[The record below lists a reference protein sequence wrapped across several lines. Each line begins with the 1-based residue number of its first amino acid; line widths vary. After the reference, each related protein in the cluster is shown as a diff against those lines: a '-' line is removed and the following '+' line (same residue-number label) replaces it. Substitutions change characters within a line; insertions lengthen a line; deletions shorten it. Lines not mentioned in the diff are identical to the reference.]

1 MLKRVVI
8 TTGGTGGHIFPALA
22 VAEKIRELSP
32 ECKIYF
38 LGGESGPEAA
48 LARKVGLEFKGLP
61 ARGVLGRGIKSLAT
75 VFWLSQSLIKSFMF
89 LRSFRPEVVIGFG
102 GYAGF
107 VPVLVARWLGV
118 PTAIHEQNSLPGV
131 TNRVL
136 AKRVDRVFL
145 TFPDEHGFFPEDK
158 VVLSGNPVR
167 PEIVSLVAKDS
178 LPHARGKRLLV
189 LGGSQGA
196 RAINQAVT
204 DCLGQLKAQG
214 IMIWHQTGKR
224 DFEEVNKV
232 YARKYPEAR
241 VEPFIEDM
249 AEAYLFADLVLC
261 RAGATTLAELCVA
274 GKPAILIPF
283 PYATHNHQMTNAK
296 VLERAGAA
304 MILVQSYLE
313 EINLALVVEDL
324 LCAPDKLQKMARA
337 ARSLAR
343 ADAAEIIVEELEKLA
358 ECGRK

>member
-22 VAEKIRELSP
+22 VAEKIREQNP
-32 ECKIYF
+32 DCKICF

-48 LARKVGLEFKGLP
+48 LARKAGLEFKGLP
-61 ARGVLGRGIKSLAT
+61 ARGVLGRGIRSLAT
-75 VFWLSQSLIKSFMF
+75 VFWLSQSLIKSFLF
-89 LRSFRPEVVIGFG
+89 LRSFKPEVVIGFG

-107 VPVLVARWLGV
+107 VPVLVARWMGL
-118 PTAIHEQNSLPGV
+118 PTAVHEQNSLPGV
-131 TNRVL
+131 TNRIL
-136 AKRVDRVFL
+136 GKRVDRVFL

-158 VVLSGNPVR
+158 VILSGNPIR
-167 PEIVSLVAKDS
+167 GEIVSLAAKETLS
-178 LPHARGKRLLV
+178 HAMGKRLLV

-204 DCLGQLKAQG
+204 DCLSQLKTQG
-214 IMIWHQTGKR
+214 IEIWHQTGKR

-232 YARKYPEAR
+232 YARKYPQAK

-249 AEAYLFADLVLC
+249 AKAYAYADLVLC
-261 RAGATTLAELCVA
+261 RSGATTLAELCA
-274 GKPAILIPF
+274 AAKPAILVPF
-283 PYATHNHQMTNAK
+283 PYATHNHQLTNAK

-304 MILVQSYLE
+304 MVLVQSYLE
-313 EINLALVVEDL
+313 EINLAQVIEDL
-324 LCAPDKLQKMARA
+324 LCAPDKLEKMARA

-343 ADAAEIIVEELEKLA
+343 PNAAEIIVEELCRLV
-358 ECGRK
+358 G

>member
-1 MLKRVVI
+1 MLRRVVI

-22 VAEKIRELSP
+22 VAEKIRNISL

-48 LARKVGLEFKGLP
+48 LARKAGLEFKGLP
-61 ARGVLGRGIKSLAT
+61 ARGVLGRGVRSLSS
-75 VFWLSQSLIKSFMF
+75 VFWLGESIIKSFMF
-89 LRSFRPEVVIGFG
+89 LRSFKPEVVIGFG

-107 VPVLVARWLGV
+107 VPVLVAGWLKV
-118 PTAIHEQNSLPGV
+118 PTAIHEQNSFPGV

-136 AKRVDRVFL
+136 GKRVNRVFL

-158 VVLSGNPVR
+158 VILSGNPVR
-167 PEIVSLVAKDS
+167 SEIVSLVTRDS

-196 RAINQAVT
+196 RAINQAVIS
-204 DCLGQLKAQG
+204 CLGQLKAQG

-224 DFEEVNKV
+224 DFEEVRRV
-232 YARKYPEAR
+232 YAQKYPEAR

-296 VLERAGAA
+296 VLEKAGAA

-313 EINLALVVEDL
+313 EINLALVIEDL
-324 LCAPDKLQKMARA
+324 LYAPDKLQKMARA

-343 ADAAEIIVEELEKLA
+343 ADAAEIIARELEKLA